1 MQTTSSPE
9 KPSTAVKTMKA
20 VQIHAYGGSD
30 VLQFEDAPKPKAAA
44 GEVLVKVYAAAIN
57 PVDWK
62 IREGYM
68 KEMRKISFPFILGWD
83 LSGVVEDAGAG
94 VTRFKKGDEVI
105 SRPDLSRN
113 GAYAEYIVIKAS
125 EVAMKP
131 KSVDHE
137 HAAGLS
143 LAGLTA
149 WQALFDVG
157 GVQPGQTVL
166 IHAAAG
172 GVGSFA
178 VQLAKWKGARVIG
191 TASGENQSYLKKIGV
206 DQPIDYKKQKFEDVA
221 HDVDMVFDTLGG
233 ETQTRSWKVLKKGGI
248 LVSSVGQPPA
258 DQATKFGVRGV
269 GIFAQTKPE
278 QLEQLG
284 ALVDA
289 GKLKITVSSV
299 LPLSNARKAHDQ
311 SQSNHGRGK
320 IILHI
325 A

>member
-1 MQTTSSPE
+1 M
-9 KPSTAVKTMKA
+9 
-20 VQIHAYGGSD
+20 
-30 VLQFEDAPKPKAAA
+30 
-44 GEVLVKVYAAAIN
+44 
-57 PVDWK
+57 
-62 IREGYM
+62 
-68 KEMRKISFPFILGWD
+68 
-83 LSGVVEDAGAG
+83 SGVVEEVGAG
-94 VTRFKKGDEVI
+94 VTRFKPGDEVI

-113 GAYAEYIVIKAS
+113 GAYAEYIVIKEN

-157 GVQPGQTVL
+157 GVQSGQTVL
-166 IHAAAG
+166 IHAAGG

-206 DQPIDYKKQKFEDVA
+206 DECIDYKKQKFEDVV
-221 HDVDMVFDTLGG
+221 HDVDMVFRYSCGG
-233 ETQTRSWKVLKKGGI
+233 ETQARSWQILKKGGI
-248 LVSSVGQPPA
+248 LVSTVGQPPA
-258 DQATKFGVRGV
+258 DQAAKFGVRGMGV
-269 GIFAQTKPE
+269 FAQTKPE

-284 ALVDA
+284 ALVDSREIKDHCLVGA
-289 GKLKITVSSV
+289 SAFKR
-299 LPLSNARKAHDQ
+299 AQ
-311 SQSNHGRGK
+311 S
-320 IILHI
+320 